1 MPLRFALVFAFAATL
16 LVATEK
22 KSVPNCCTSG
32 AARVSPKQVDALLEK
47 TEPILVPC
55 CGHKLHIE
63 GTIVLAMAV
72 DANGEVTCVNIVSG
86 HPLLIGSAIDSV
98 RRWKFR
104 SYLVNGMK
112 KSFCGKV
119 ALRYEATDYAVKYE
133 IIQPLELKISG
144 AESR

>member
-1 MPLRFALVFAFAATL
+1 LF
-16 LVATEK
+16 LVAVTNSTLREL
-22 KSVPNCCTSG
+22 SSW
-32 AARVSPKQVDALLEK
+32 QWLF
-47 TEPILVPC
+47 
-55 CGHKLHIE
+55 
-63 GTIVLAMAV
+63 

-133 IIQPLELKISG
+133 IIQAP
-144 AESR
+144 

>member
-1 MPLRFALVFAFAATL
+1 
-16 LVATEK
+16 
-22 KSVPNCCTSG
+22 
-32 AARVSPKQVDALLEK
+32 
-47 TEPILVPC
+47 
-55 CGHKLHIE
+55 
-63 GTIVLAMAV
+63 MAV